1 MSQTIPEGYY
11 SLAEVFNFL
20 GQDVFKGT
28 WTGQELEIA
37 KANVLHKAL
46 PDFEQYLIKEL
57 EPTLSGIH
65 YQSRY
70 EDFLNLDAHKLW
82 DTWYACAHHLTERF
96 EAHIGRSMKTET
108 PVHLSDFLA
117 PNTPFTTAQDFIAC
131 TMRYVSNKK
140 RLEHM
145 LYSAHLQVQI
155 KDIRTGDIRDIPFKC
170 WLYNENPRSDTL
182 QFDLFTS
189 SGTYGHHN
197 TYRFDIY
204 KGPLIISQKAFTNF
218 RDGYYPT
225 YDGKNDSEM
234 YTELIEEKPMENP
247 MHEGSPYMVAA
258 RRCYKDLN
266 VSLENQPSR
275 RDVYEWIEKNE
286 PKLLKGLGDK
296 KRIFTIIR
304 EPEMKKGGPF
314 TGNAKKRKKTK
325 KRNLSPKVSRLTSK
339 TT

>member
-28 WTGQELEIA
+28 WTGQELEIG
-37 KANVLHKAL
+37 KDNVPHKAL
-46 PDFEQYLIKEL
+46 PDFERYLIKAL

-70 EDFLNLDAHKLW
+70 EDFLNLDTQSLW
-82 DTWYACAHHLTERF
+82 DTWYACAHHLTEQF
-96 EAHIGRSMKTET
+96 EAHIDRSMKTET

-117 PNTPFTTAQDFIAC
+117 PNMPFTTAQDFIAC

-155 KDIRTGDIRDIPFKC
+155 KDTKTGDIRDIPFKC
-170 WLYNENPRSDTL
+170 WLYNENPRTDTL

-218 RDGYYPT
+218 REGHPIDYPEDMGMDIAKAHPT
-225 YDGKNDSEM
+225 FKA
-234 YTELIEEKPMENP
+234 
-247 MHEGSPYMVAA
+247 SPYMKAMLQCHA
-258 RRCYKDLN
+258 DLN
-266 VSLENQPSR
+266 VEIENQPCR
-275 RDVYEWIEKNE
+275 RDVEQWIEQNAPFIASQREK
-286 PKLLKGLGDK
+286 DYF
-296 KRIFTIIR
+296 FTFLR
-304 EPEMKKGGPF
+304 QPEMKKGG
-314 TGNAKKRKKTK
+314 TWAEGKITRK
-325 KRNLSPKVSRLTSK
+325 PKG
-339 TT
+339 